1 MIFKL
6 KKKSCEKREKTYH
19 SCYLSYLI
27 NILYLRPLVSR
38 SGEATLI
45 KLLLRVSVSVSQTTD
60 RLQTLKAN
68 SIKFDEQP
76 RRRLVQVC
84 DETPRFRKG
93 LTYLRKSVTVHFPH
107 RTSTV

>member
-45 KLLLRVSVSVSQTTD
+45 KLLLTVSVSVSQTTRTDD
-60 RLQTLKAN
+60 RL
-68 SIKFDEQP
+68 
-76 RRRLVQVC
+76 
-84 DETPRFRKG
+84 
-93 LTYLRKSVTVHFPH
+93 VTNTE
-107 RTSTV
+107 R